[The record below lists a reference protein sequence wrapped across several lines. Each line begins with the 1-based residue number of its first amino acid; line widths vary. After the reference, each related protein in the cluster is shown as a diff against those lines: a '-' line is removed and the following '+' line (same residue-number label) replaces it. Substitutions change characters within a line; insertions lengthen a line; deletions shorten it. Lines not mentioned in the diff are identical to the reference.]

1 MTFSLVSVPLLA
13 TQMTFMTYLQS
24 TGQAVKAMIV
34 TLSRQF
40 LILLPAIFI
49 LNRFLRLDGLLL
61 SAPVSDVLTTIL
73 SSFLVLPEII
83 KLHRQMEKGVYV

>member
-1 MTFSLVSVPLLA
+1 
-13 TQMTFMTYLQS
+13 
-24 TGQAVKAMIV
+24 MIV

-40 LILLPAIFI
+40 LILLPALFI

-73 SSFLVLPEII
+73 SLTLVLPAII
-83 KLHRQMEKGVYV
+83 KLHKEEHRNEFLAQ